1 MPTKHPTKRIYLSR
15 SDYPSASK
23 PRAPFYDHN
32 LHSLT
37 AKQSRLDRSAQM
49 RFQRG
54 FSVMKGLRP

>member
-1 MPTKHPTKRIYLSR
+1 MPIKHPTKRIYPSR
-15 SDYPSASK
+15 SNRPGASK

-37 AKQSRLDRSAQM
+37 AQQSRLDRSAQM

-54 FSVMKGLRP
+54 LSIIKGLRP